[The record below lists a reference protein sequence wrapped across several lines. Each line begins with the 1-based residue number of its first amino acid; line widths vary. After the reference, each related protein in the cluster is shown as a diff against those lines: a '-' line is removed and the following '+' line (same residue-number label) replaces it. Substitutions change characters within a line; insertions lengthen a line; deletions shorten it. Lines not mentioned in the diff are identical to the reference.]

1 MALGKRSGEKQDT
14 LWVPSDRLRSPG
26 HPFYE
31 ALNRLLASVD
41 FDRRL
46 EELSEPY
53 YREGGRRGIPPGVY
67 YRMLFVGYFE
77 GLPSQ
82 RAIEWRCADSL
93 SLRSYLGLSATDR
106 VPDHS
111 SLTRIRQRLPLQ
123 IDEAVHRMVLGLAA
137 TKDLL
142 AGKTLGVDATLIEAC
157 AAMRRIVRRE
167 GGKDWKQY
175 VEGLA
180 EEEGV
185 EIKDDEDLRRFDRK
199 RRGKKVSNKDWES
212 PTDPDARIA
221 KMKDGRTRLSFKI
234 QHTVDMESG
243 IVVDAA
249 AHTADT
255 ADSAAIEESVLSAQV
270 HMEEAGTDSQVREVV
285 ADKGYHKAEV
295 LATLAGHGVRTYVPE
310 RRDARRR
317 RWTDKPAGWKDAVYA
332 NRRRVKGNYG
342 KNLQRRRGEMVERS
356 FAHACDSGG
365 MRRSTLRGLLG
376 VHRRALVQAVA
387 MNLGTILRSMLGVGT
402 PKRLAELSRALLVA
416 GIGALRA
423 VSGAWDALTARLAQ
437 LARITAVFAPPE
449 IESPRP
455 RTLSPVAA

>member
-1 MALGKRSGEKQDT
+1 MAQGKRRGDRQDAM
-14 LWVPSDRLRSPG
+14 WVSAAQMRSPG
-26 HPFYE
+26 HPFYD

-41 FDRRL
+41 FDVKL
-46 EELSEPY
+46 EELCEPY
-53 YREGGRRGIPPGVY
+53 YKDGGRPGIPPGVY

-93 SLRSYLGLSATDR
+93 SLRSYLGLSATER

-111 SLTRIRQRLPLQ
+111 SLTRIRQRLPLE

-142 AGKTLGVDATLIEAC
+142 DGKTLGVDATLIEAC
-157 AAMRRIVRRE
+157 AAMRRIVRRDD
-167 GGKDWKQY
+167 GKDWKQY

-199 RRGKKVSNKDWES
+199 RKGKRVSNKDWKS
-212 PTDPDARIA
+212 PTDNDARIT
-221 KMKDGRTRLSFKI
+221 KMKDGRTRLGFKV
-234 QHTVDMESG
+234 QHAVDMQSG
-243 IVVDAA
+243 IVVDAS

-270 HMEEAGTDSQVREVV
+270 HLERAETQCEVAEIV

-295 LATLAGHGVRTYVPE
+295 LAALSNFGVATYVPE

-317 RWTDKPAGWKDAVYA
+317 RWTNKPASWKDAVYG
-332 NRRRVKGNYG
+332 NRRRVKGARG
-342 KNLQRRRGEMVERS
+342 KALQRRRGELVERS
-356 FAHACDSGG
+356 FAHACGSGA
-365 MRRSTLRGLLG
+365 MRRSMLRGLLN
-376 VHRRALVQAVA
+376 VHRRVLVQAVA
-387 MNLGTILRSMLGVGT
+387 MNLGTILRSLIGAGT
-402 PKRLAELSRALLVA
+402 PKGLAERSKALASA
-416 GIGALRA
+416 GFDALRG
-423 VSGAWDALTARLAQ
+423 VSAACKAMKARLAHLDR
-437 LARITAVFAPPE
+437 LAAIFAS
-449 IESPRP
+449 IETESTRP
-455 RTLSPVAA
+455 RVLSALAA

>member
-1 MALGKRSGEKQDT
+1 MALGRRNGDEQGALWVSGEQM
-14 LWVPSDRLRSPG
+14 RSPG
-26 HPFYE
+26 HPFYD

-41 FDRRL
+41 FDSRL
-46 EELSEPY
+46 EELCEPY
-53 YREGGRRGIPPGVY
+53 YREGGRLGIPPGVY

-111 SLTRIRQRLPLQ
+111 SLTRIRQRLPLE

-142 AGKTLGVDATLIEAC
+142 EGKTLGVDATLIEAC
-157 AAMRRIVRRE
+157 AAMRRIVRRAD
-167 GGKDWKQY
+167 GKDWKQY
-175 VEGLA
+175 VEGLG
-180 EEEGV
+180 EQEGV
-185 EIKDDEDLRRFDRK
+185 EIEDDEDLRRYDRK
-199 RRGKKVSNKDWES
+199 RRGKRVSNKDWES
-212 PTDPDARIA
+212 PTDPDARIT
-221 KMKDGRTRLSFKI
+221 KMKDGRTRLGFKV
-234 QHTVDMESG
+234 QHAVDMESG
-243 IVVDAA
+243 IVVDAS

-255 ADSAAIEESVLSAQV
+255 ADSAAIEESVLSAQL
-270 HMEEAGTDSQVREVV
+270 HLEEAGTDSQVAEVV

-295 LATLAGHGVRTYVPE
+295 LATLADHGVRTYVPE

-317 RWTDKPAGWKDAVYA
+317 RWTNKPAGWKDAVYA
-332 NRRRVKGNYG
+332 NRRRVKGTHG
-342 KNLQRRRGEMVERS
+342 KALQRRRGEMVERS

-387 MNLGTILRSMLGVGT
+387 MNLGTILRSMIGVGT
-402 PKRLAELSRALLVA
+402 PKRMAERSRDLLAAA
-416 GIGALRA
+416 IGALRA
-423 VSGAWDALTARLAQ
+423 VWAVCRTLGRHTARL
-437 LARITAVFAPPE
+437 LALETIAGQRETGSLQV
-449 IESPRP
+449 RP
-455 RTLSPVAA
+455 LWERAT

>member
-26 HPFYE
+26 HPFYD

-46 EELSEPY
+46 EELCEPY

-77 GLPSQ
+77 GLASQ

-123 IDEAVHRMVLGLAA
+123 IDESVHRMVLALAA

-142 AGKTLGVDATLIEAC
+142 EGKTLGVDATLIEAC

-199 RRGKKVSNKDWES
+199 RKGKKVSNKDWES

-295 LATLAGHGVRTYVPE
+295 LATLAERGVRTYVPE

-332 NRRRVKGNYG
+332 NRRRVSPTSI
-342 KNLQRRRGEMVERS
+342 LS
-356 FAHACDSGG
+356 FECGS
-365 MRRSTLRGLLG
+365 
-376 VHRRALVQAVA
+376 LVQQHAPPPMPA
-387 MNLGTILRSMLGVGT
+387 ITTSNIA
-402 PKRLAELSRALLVA
+402 KRLT
-416 GIGALRA
+416 
-423 VSGAWDALTARLAQ
+423 TA
-437 LARITAVFAPPE
+437 P
-449 IESPRP
+449 
-455 RTLSPVAA
+455 

>member
-1 MALGKRSGEKQDT
+1 MALGKRSGEQQGA
-14 LWVPSDRLRSPG
+14 LWVSGEQMRSPG
-26 HPFYE
+26 HPFYD

-41 FDRRL
+41 FDAKL
-46 EELSEPY
+46 EELCEPY
-53 YREGGRRGIPPGVY
+53 YRQGGRPGIAPGVY

-77 GLPSQ
+77 GLASQ

-111 SLTRIRQRLPLQ
+111 SLTRIRQRLPLE

-142 AGKTLGVDATLIEAC
+142 EGKTLGVDATLIEAC
-157 AAMRRIVRRE
+157 AAMRQIVRRE
-167 GGKDWKQY
+167 DGKDWKQY

-185 EIKDDEDLRRFDRK
+185 AIENDEDLRRYDRK
-199 RRGKKVSNKDWES
+199 RRGKRVSNKEWES
-212 PTDPDARIA
+212 PTDPDARIT
-221 KMKDGRTRLSFKI
+221 KMKDGRTRLGFKI
-234 QHTVDMESG
+234 QHAVDMESG
-243 IVVDAA
+243 IVVDAS

-270 HMEEAGTDSQVREVV
+270 HLAEADTECEVAEVV
-285 ADKGYHKAEV
+285 ADKGYHKAET
-295 LATLAGHGVRTYVPE
+295 LATLTEHGVRTYVPE

-317 RWTDKPAGWKDAVYA
+317 RWTNKPPGWKDAVYG
-332 NRRRVKGNYG
+332 NRRRVKGTRG
-342 KNLQRRRGEMVERS
+342 KALQRRRGEMVERS

-376 VHRRALVQAVA
+376 VHRRVLVQAVA
-387 MNLGTILRSMLGVGT
+387 MNLGTILRSMIGVGT
-402 PKRLAELSRALLVA
+402 PKRLAERSRAILAA
-416 GIGALRA
+416 GIDALRA
-423 VSGAWDALTARLAQ
+423 VWAASNALTARLAQ
-437 LARITAVFAPPE
+437 LARITAVFASRD
-449 IESPRP
+449 IESFRP
-455 RTLSPVAA
+455 RALRALAA